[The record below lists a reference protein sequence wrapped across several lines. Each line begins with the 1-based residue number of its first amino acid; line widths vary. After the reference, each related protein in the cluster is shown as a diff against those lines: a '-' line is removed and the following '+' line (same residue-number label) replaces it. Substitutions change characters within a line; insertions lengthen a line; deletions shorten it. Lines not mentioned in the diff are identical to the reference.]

1 MKWKLLYLS
10 SFFSSRPQAENASK
24 FSQIP
29 RDQINKERK
38 AWFLEEDFLLFLSSF
53 PLMKTVFIPSRFS
66 PQNPLKAK
74 NVIDLSWRK
83 GAVYFKIMIWVT
95 LFGTTGNFEIII
107 HLCTRSKRLRVLLT
121 GVCLLWVLLKRR
133 TELYP
138 PRCPFAA
145 FRIFWT
151 AHWDRKCRF
160 STFQCLGWTFSFSDV
175 LTYELRLQ
183 WLQQPTFNRHEPLKL
198 DWKRERKNEAANIKK
213 RGKQIT
219 GK

>member
-1 MKWKLLYLS
+1 MIFGRRFSSLLELLSLDENSLYPIKVLPLKSAESKKCNWLELKKRCSVFQNNDLGDKLL
-10 SFFSSRPQAENASK
+10 
-24 FSQIP
+24 
-29 RDQINKERK
+29 
-38 AWFLEEDFLLFLSSF
+38 
-53 PLMKTVFIPSRFS
+53 
-66 PQNPLKAK
+66 
-74 NVIDLSWRK
+74 
-83 GAVYFKIMIWVT
+83 
-95 LFGTTGNFEIII
+95 GTTGNFEIII

-213 RGKQIT
+213 GGNK
-219 GK
+219 

>member
-1 MKWKLLYLS
+1 
-10 SFFSSRPQAENASK
+10 
-24 FSQIP
+24 
-29 RDQINKERK
+29 
-38 AWFLEEDFLLFLSSF
+38 
-53 PLMKTVFIPSRFS
+53 
-66 PQNPLKAK
+66 
-74 NVIDLSWRK
+74 
-83 GAVYFKIMIWVT
+83 MIWVT
-95 LFGTTGNFEIII
+95 HFLGLQAILIFI

-121 GVCLLWVLLKRR
+121 SVCLLWVLLKRR

-198 DWKRERKNEAANIKK
+198 DWKREREEERSCQHQKK
-213 RGKQIT
+213 GETNNRQVAKHKAVLETFLQKYISL
-219 GK
+219 KIMLQAHACYAHAYYAHPCYAHVS